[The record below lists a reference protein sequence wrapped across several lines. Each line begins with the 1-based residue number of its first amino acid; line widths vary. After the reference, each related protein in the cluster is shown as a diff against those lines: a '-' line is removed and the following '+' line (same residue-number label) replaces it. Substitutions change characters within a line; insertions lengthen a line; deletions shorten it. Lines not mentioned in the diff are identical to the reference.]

1 MKLPRFGVASAA
13 PTIRRWMAPLVAVL
27 LLGLAACN
35 GTAVVTLTATASPET
50 FLTYRVGLV
59 SVQLQT
65 SNGRKSAG
73 VLPSSTTVDL
83 ARLVNLS
90 EVLGSVGLQTG
101 NYTEAVVTLDYSAA
115 QIVYDDGSLD
125 GVALTPQGPG
135 GQALGQVTLILGLD
149 PSNQLGIVRKSTSLL
164 SLDFNL
170 AASNIV
176 NLAKKTVTVEPLMA
190 ASASP
195 IDSKVVRVLGPLAGV
210 NTSNTNFS
218 MGIVPFESGTA
229 SAGQIQISP
238 STATTYEI
246 NGAPST
252 STAGLTK
259 LSSVSSGVMTEAFGT
274 FTAFTTTN
282 GTGTGTTSPT
292 TVSVCTDG
300 STPRANSSGIMV
312 CANGLAPTNTQS
324 STTPTTT
331 VCTDG
336 STPTTNS
343 SGFMVCA
350 NGLAPTSTQGTTSV
364 CSDGST
370 PTTNIYGVSVCAN
383 GSAPTTTQGTN
394 TTTSFSFSATQ
405 VLAGSSVQGSGFDRI
420 SGIVSARSGNSLAV
434 EDGTLISNDGTNTFI
449 PGTATINISP
459 STQVTQFGAASVE
472 ADGTQQISVGSL
484 IYAFGTAS
492 TSSAGNVTLD
502 ASAGRVRIGQSTASG
517 LVTVAGTGTLTL
529 DLNMLGGRSPAPFD
543 FAGTGT
549 SASVDASASKYQ
561 VTTGSSSASLTYSTM
576 GTPVEVS
583 GLVTPF
589 NQAPPDFN
597 ATSLLDSTT
606 INATLVLDWG
616 AGTPA
621 PFAAY
626 STSQIQ
632 VDARNSSIGPR
643 HVIQDGALSID
654 IVGIVSDPLIVPGGT
669 NAVFTI
675 GHQASG
681 TFENFITFS
690 AFITQL
696 QTELNGSVLATG
708 LTAFGPYT
716 SGSYTLSASSVT
728 LFLNN

>member
-1 MKLPRFGVASAA
+1 MKLPRLGVASAA
-13 PTIRRWMAPLVAVL
+13 PTNRRWMAPLVAVL

-35 GTAVVTLTATASPET
+35 GTAVVTLTATASPQT

-101 NYTEAVVTLDYSAA
+101 NYSEAVVTLDYSAA

-125 GVALTPQGPG
+125 GVALTPLGTG
-135 GQALGQVTLILGLD
+135 GQALGQVTLTLGLD

-176 NLAKKTVTVEPLMA
+176 NLAQKTVTVEPLMA

-195 IDSKVVRVLGPLAGV
+195 IDSKVVRVRGPLAGV

-218 MGIVPFESGTA
+218 MGIVPFDFGTA
-229 SAGQIQISP
+229 SAGQIKIFP
-238 STATTYEI
+238 TTVTTYEI

-252 STAGLTK
+252 STAGLTQ
-259 LSSVSSGVMTEAFGT
+259 LSSVSPGVMTEAFGALT
-274 FTAFTTTN
+274 VSSTS
-282 GTGTGTTSPT
+282 GTGT
-292 TVSVCTDG
+292 
-300 STPRANSSGIMV
+300 
-312 CANGLAPTNTQS
+312 
-324 STTPTTT
+324 
-331 VCTDG
+331 
-336 STPTTNS
+336 STPT
-343 SGFMVCA
+343 
-350 NGLAPTSTQGTTSV
+350 TTSV

-370 PTTNIYGVSVCAN
+370 PTTNSSGVMVCAN
-383 GSAPTTTQGTN
+383 GLAPTTE
-394 TTTSFSFSATQ
+394 TTTSRTISVCTDGSTPTTNTSGFMVCANGLAPTTESTNTSTGLFGSTSSTTSVSFSATQ
-405 VLAGSSVQGSGFDRI
+405 VLAGSSVQGGGFDRI
-420 SGIVSARSGNSLAV
+420 SGIVAARSGNSLAI
-434 EDGTLISNDGTNTFI
+434 EDGTLLSNDGTNTFI

-459 STQVTQFGAASVE
+459 NTQVTEFGVASVQ
-472 ADGTQQISVGSL
+472 ANGTQDISVGSL

-492 TSSAGNVTLD
+492 TLSAGNVTLD
-502 ASAGRVRIGQSTASG
+502 ASAGRVRLGQSTASG
-517 LVTVAGTGTLTL
+517 LVTVQGTGTLTL
-529 DLNMLGGRSPAPFD
+529 NLNMLGGRSPAPFD

-549 SASVDASASKYQ
+549 SVSLDAKASEYQ
-561 VTTGSSSASLTYSTM
+561 VTTGSADLTNATV

-583 GLVTPF
+583 GLITPF

-597 ATSLLDSTT
+597 ATSLLDTTT
-606 INATLVLDWG
+606 INAELVLDWG

-626 STSQIQ
+626 STSEIQ

-643 HVIQDGALSID
+643 HVIQDGALAIN
-654 IVGIVSDPLIVPGGT
+654 IVGIASDPLIIPGGT

-681 TFENFITFS
+681 TFENFVTFS

-708 LTAFGPYT
+708 LTAYGPYA
-716 SGSYTLSASSVT
+716 SASYTLSASSVT